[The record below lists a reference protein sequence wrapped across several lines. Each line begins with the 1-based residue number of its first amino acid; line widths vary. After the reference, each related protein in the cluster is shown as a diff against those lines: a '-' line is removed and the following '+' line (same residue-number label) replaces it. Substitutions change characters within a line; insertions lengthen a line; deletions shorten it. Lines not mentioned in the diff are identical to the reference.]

1 MDIPNSYRIMKLTSG
16 ENLICEI
23 KNSSGKKFHVKRPMV
38 IRTTVQFDH
47 RGRQSELTILRDW
60 LYHSLEIET
69 KIPSEYVLNI
79 LTPSHEIV
87 HLYEKE
93 KEREDIG
100 VSTSYQPLD
109 SSKGLIDNIEKEI
122 RAMLGEKEEDE
133 EDEEKSDML
142 SEKEELIIM
151 SLAIPFEHLKKM
163 LENSIITE
171 EDLKEAMGF
180 GLSKSP
186 MEEISEDKDTSSE
199 TDREDYGSKWTDW
212 SPYVEDWLKDDEP
225 EK

>member
-1 MDIPNSYRIMKLTSG
+1 MSIQITMLGT
-16 ENLICEI
+16 NLKIYIFNNI
-23 KNSSGKKFHVKRPMV
+23 KEHLWHFPKDVN
-38 IRTTVQFDH
+38 
-47 RGRQSELTILRDW
+47 
-60 LYHSLEIET
+60 
-69 KIPSEYVLNI
+69 LN
-79 LTPSHEIV
+79 
-87 HLYEKE
+87 
-93 KEREDIG
+93 RED
-100 VSTSYQPLD
+100 
-109 SSKGLIDNIEKEI
+109 
-122 RAMLGEKEEDE
+122 
-133 EDEEKSDML
+133 
-142 SEKEELIIM
+142 EKEELIIM

-186 MEEISEDKDTSSE
+186 IEEISEDKDTSSE